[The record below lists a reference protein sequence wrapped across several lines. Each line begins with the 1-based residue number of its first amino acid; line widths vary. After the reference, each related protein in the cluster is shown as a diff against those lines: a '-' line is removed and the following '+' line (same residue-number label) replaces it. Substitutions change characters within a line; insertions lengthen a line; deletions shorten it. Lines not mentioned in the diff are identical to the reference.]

1 MALKNKKSNFSE
13 WYVESLLSGDFID
26 YSKVSGAYIYKPNSY
41 SIWESIQTFLDKKF
55 KSDGVKNAYFPL
67 LIPENLLNK
76 ESKHVEGFS
85 PEVAWVTHTG
95 KSKLSERLAIR
106 PTSETIMYD
115 SYSKWIR
122 SWKDLPLRLNQWA
135 NVVRWEFKHP
145 TPFLRSREFLW
156 QEGHSVFESRS
167 EAEKEAFDIHS
178 MYKEVYEK
186 LLAIPVLSGIKSEK
200 EKFAGAEKSL
210 SLETIMPDGKAI
222 QASTSHELGQIFSK
236 AFNIKFLDKNE
247 KKSIPYQNSWGIS
260 TRSIGIMLA
269 VHGDDKGFVI
279 PPKVAQN
286 KIVIVPILFK
296 GKEAPVLKKSN
307 ELTKLLKKYGTILDD
322 RNDVS
327 AGYKFNHWEV
337 RGIPLRIEIGPRD
350 LENKAVTIVRRDTG
364 NKESVKISK
373 LESRISELLKLI
385 QKEMYEKAKDN
396 LDNSIIHVDSIKE
409 LKTVVNSGKIA
420 RAFWCGSIKSE
431 EDIKKLTGAKS
442 LTCNY
447 IHENPKFKDKYC
459 FLTGDKP
466 KFYAYFGKSH

>member
-13 WYVESLLSGDFID
+13 WYVESLISGDFID

-41 SIWESIQTFLDKKF
+41 SIWEHIQTFLDKKF

-178 MYKEVYEK
+178 MYKDVYEK

-350 LENKAVTIVRRDTG
+350 LENKSVTIVRRDTG
-364 NKESVKISK
+364 NKESVKIIK
-373 LESRISELLKLI
+373 LESRVSELLKII
-385 QKEMYEKAKDN
+385 QKEMYEKAKNN

-431 EDIKKLTGAKS
+431 EEIKKLTGAKS

-447 IHENPKFKDKYC
+447 ISENSKLKDKSC

>member
-178 MYKEVYEK
+178 MYKDVYEK

-269 VHGDDKGFVI
+269 VHGDDKGFII

-350 LENKAVTIVRRDTG
+350 LENKSVTIVRRDTG

-373 LESRISELLKLI
+373 LESRISELLKII
-385 QKEMYEKAKDN
+385 QKEMYERAKFN

-431 EDIKKLTGAKS
+431 EEIKKLTGAKS
-442 LTCNY
+442 LTCNNIY
-447 IHENPKFKDKYC
+447 ENPKFKDKSC

>member
-269 VHGDDKGFVI
+269 VHGDDKGFII

-286 KIVIVPILFK
+286 KIVIVPILLF
-296 GKEAPVLKKSN
+296 PLV
-307 ELTKLLKKYGTILDD
+307 ELA
-322 RNDVS
+322 RN
-327 AGYKFNHWEV
+327 
-337 RGIPLRIEIGPRD
+337 
-350 LENKAVTIVRRDTG
+350 AVT
-364 NKESVKISK
+364 S
-373 LESRISELLKLI
+373 
-385 QKEMYEKAKDN
+385 
-396 LDNSIIHVDSIKE
+396 
-409 LKTVVNSGKIA
+409 
-420 RAFWCGSIKSE
+420 C
-431 EDIKKLTGAKS
+431 
-442 LTCNY
+442 
-447 IHENPKFKDKYC
+447 P
-459 FLTGDKP
+459 
-466 KFYAYFGKSH
+466 

>member
-247 KKSIPYQNSWGIS
+247 KNSIPFQNSWGIS

-373 LESRISELLKLI
+373 LESRISELLKII

-431 EDIKKLTGAKS
+431 EEIKKLTGAKS
-442 LTCNY
+442 LTCNNIY
-447 IHENPKFKDKYC
+447 ENPKFKDKSC

>member
-13 WYVESLLSGDFID
+13 WYVESLISGDFID

-41 SIWESIQTFLDKKF
+41 SIWESIQKFLDKKF

-247 KKSIPYQNSWGIS
+247 KKSVPYQNSWGIS

-322 RNDVS
+322 RTDVS

-337 RGIPLRIEIGPRD
+337 RGIPLRVEIGPRD
-350 LENKAVTIVRRDTG
+350 LENKSVTIVRRDTG
-364 NKESVKISK
+364 IKESVKVSK
-373 LESRISELLKLI
+373 IESRISELLKII
-385 QKEMYEKAKDN
+385 QKEMYEKAKVN

-431 EDIKKLTGAKS
+431 EEIKKSTGAKS
-442 LTCNY
+442 LTCNFIY
-447 IHENPKFKDKYC
+447 ENPKFKDKSC

>member
-178 MYKEVYEK
+178 MYKDVYEK

-269 VHGDDKGFVI
+269 VHGDDKGFII

-350 LENKAVTIVRRDTG
+350 LENKSVTIVRRDTG
-364 NKESVKISK
+364 NKESVKIIK
-373 LESRISELLKLI
+373 LESRVSELLKII
-385 QKEMYEKAKDN
+385 QKEMYEKAKNN

-431 EDIKKLTGAKS
+431 EEIKKLTGAKS

-447 IHENPKFKDKYC
+447 ISENSKLKDKSC